1 LHEVDVGEGGEGL
14 DVLDVLELVVAEV
27 EGGEGCAGF
36 EAVGVL
42 DQVVVELEFDEL
54 RCERFGE
61 LDLLN
66 AVLAEA
72 QSAQVLEAL
81 EA

>member
-1 LHEVDVGEGGEGL
+1 MGEGGEGF

-42 DQVVVELEFDEL
+42 DEVVVELEFDEL
-54 RCERFGE
+54 RRERFGE
-61 LDLLN
+61 FNPLYT
-66 AVLAEA
+66 VLTET
-72 QSAQVLEAL
+72 QSAKVLEAL

>member
-1 LHEVDVGEGGEGL
+1 MGEGGEGF

-27 EGGEGCAGF
+27 EGGEVGASF
-36 EAVGVL
+36 EAVGVF

-54 RCERFGE
+54 RRERLGKFDP
-61 LDLLN
+61 LY
-66 AVLAEA
+66 AVLAET
-72 QSAQVLEAL
+72 QSAEVLEAL

>member
-1 LHEVDVGEGGEGL
+1 LHEVDVGELREGV

-42 DQVVVELEFDEL
+42 D
-54 RCERFGE
+54 
-61 LDLLN
+61 
-66 AVLAEA
+66 
-72 QSAQVLEAL
+72 
-81 EA
+81 